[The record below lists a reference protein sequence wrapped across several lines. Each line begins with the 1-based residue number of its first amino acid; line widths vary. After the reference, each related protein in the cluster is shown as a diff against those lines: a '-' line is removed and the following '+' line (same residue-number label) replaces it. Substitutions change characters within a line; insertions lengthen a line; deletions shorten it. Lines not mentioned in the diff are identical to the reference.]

1 MFNYLRQKID
11 EIRYSINVRL
21 DMPFTVRE
29 LKYLLNIVGI
39 LVTTSLMMFVPQDK
53 LITFFNI

>member
-39 LVTTSLMMFVPQDK
+39 LVTTSLMMFVPQEK
-53 LITFFNI
+53 LINFFNI

>member
-1 MFNYLRQKID
+1 MFNYLRQTID
-11 EIRYSINVRL
+11 EIRYSIKVRL

-39 LVTTSLMMFVPQDK
+39 LVTTSLMMVLPQDK
-53 LITFFNI
+53 LINFFNI